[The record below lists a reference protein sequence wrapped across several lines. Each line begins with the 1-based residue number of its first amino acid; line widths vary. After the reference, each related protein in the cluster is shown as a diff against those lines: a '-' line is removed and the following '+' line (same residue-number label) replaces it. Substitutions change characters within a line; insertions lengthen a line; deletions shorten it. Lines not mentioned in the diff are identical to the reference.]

1 MTIQATIEE
10 ATRRIAEA
18 SPGARIYLFGSH
30 ARGDADPRSDLD
42 LLVVEPEVEDTAQ
55 ESVRLMRIL
64 RDLRVPIDVIVVS
77 QHYADEW
84 RNVRGS
90 VVHAAFAEGRELAA

>member
-1 MTIQATIEE
+1 
-10 ATRRIAEA
+10 
-18 SPGARIYLFGSH
+18 
-30 ARGDADPRSDLD
+30 
-42 LLVVEPEVEDTAQ
+42 
-55 ESVRLMRIL
+55 MRIL